1 MKIIGLFIVVFA
13 GVATSKLF
21 GFSDMA
27 TMVGA
32 VLGAGTYIL
41 LVVDQ

>member
-13 GVATSKLF
+13 GLAVSKFL

-32 VLGAGTYIL
+32 VIGGGSYIL
-41 LVVDQ
+41 INTG